1 MVEKINAAKAGNC
14 ENADGMSKQSIANR
28 RVRYGKFMENPEVR
42 PMFSE
47 EEFTALDNMEQYTT
61 VLRWKCLKC
70 GNEFDACLD

>member
-1 MVEKINAAKAGNC
+1 MEKINAAKARNRGN
-14 ENADGMSKQSIANR
+14 AGGMSRQSIANR
-28 RVRYGKFMENPEVR
+28 RARYGKFMENPEIR

-47 EEFTALDNMEQYTT
+47 DEFAALGNAEQYTT